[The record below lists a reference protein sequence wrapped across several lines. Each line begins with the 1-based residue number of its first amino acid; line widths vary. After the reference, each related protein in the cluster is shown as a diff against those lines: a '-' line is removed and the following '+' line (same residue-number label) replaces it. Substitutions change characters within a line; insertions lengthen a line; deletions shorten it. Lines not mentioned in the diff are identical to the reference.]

1 MNRRKAFRRSDGII
15 RSRILASPIPE
26 PFESAAA
33 PATPPQRLHQVDDV
47 LAARPLL
54 RGNRLGGPLLV
65 DEVDQRGF
73 VLVLELVRLEA
84 TGLLV
89 HDVLGEIEKFGD

>member
-1 MNRRKAFRRSDGII
+1 LSARGRWRRKFLQA
-15 RSRILASPIPE
+15 SR
-26 PFESAAA
+26 
-33 PATPPQRLHQVDDV
+33 
-47 LAARPLL
+47 
-54 RGNRLGGPLLV
+54 GGPLLV

>member
-1 MNRRKAFRRSDGII
+1 VATVRRIVGVG
-15 RSRILASPIPE
+15 L
-26 PFESAAA
+26 
-33 PATPPQRLHQVDDV
+33 
-47 LAARPLL
+47 RP
-54 RGNRLGGPLLV
+54 V
-65 DEVDQRGF
+65 